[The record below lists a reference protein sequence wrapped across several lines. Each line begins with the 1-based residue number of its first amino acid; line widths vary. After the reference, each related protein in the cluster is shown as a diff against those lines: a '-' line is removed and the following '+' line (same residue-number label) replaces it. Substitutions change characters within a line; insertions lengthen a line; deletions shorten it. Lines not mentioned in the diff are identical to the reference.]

1 MSSAQC
7 QHNLNS
13 EGVGSDGN
21 QEAAFCKEAAST
33 KANQPDSA
41 VQGGCLDHQPSSKPT
56 TDRARR
62 LDDRNSAQSDQNCR
76 ADARAQ
82 ARQGNKVNETGSEPC
97 IRIGVTTTPALQSHS
112 APLWQVVREAHQSF
126 QPRHKQILPSAST
139 NPSSSERGIG
149 AVLRRNKHNS
159 PAQTRQTWCP
169 LSVAASQ

>member
-56 TDRARR
+56 TDRAPR
-62 LDDRNSAQSDQNCR
+62 LDDRNSAHSAQNCR
-76 ADARAQ
+76 DDARAQ
-82 ARQGNKVNETGSEPC
+82 ARQGNKVNEAGSEPC

-112 APLWQVVREAHQSF
+112 APLWQVVREAQRSF
-126 QPRHKQILPSAST
+126 QPRQKKSPRH
-139 NPSSSERGIG
+139 
-149 AVLRRNKHNS
+149 RNK
-159 PAQTRQTWCP
+159 A
-169 LSVAASQ
+169 SVPCSGVTNTTLWHKHGKHGVLFRYPHQNKK